1 MKNEDMNKN
10 LMEYENLERQLEGVV
25 LQKHQFQLQLTEFK
39 RALEELKK
47 LGTKD
52 ELYRNVGSIFLHHT
66 NKETAE
72 KDLKEKVELSEVRL
86 NGLAKQE
93 EKLRATVMEAY
104 KRLQEKMK
112 EYEK

>member
-1 MKNEDMNKN
+1 MNRN
-10 LMEYENLERQLEGVV
+10 LMEYENLEKQLEVV
-25 LQKHQFQLQLTEFK
+25 VMQKHQFQMQLTEFK

-47 LGTKD
+47 LSGK
-52 ELYRNVGSIFLHHT
+52 EEIYRNVGSIFLHHT
-66 NKETAE
+66 NKEVAE

-86 NGLAKQE
+86 NGLTKQE
-93 EKLRATVMEAY
+93 EKLRSTVMEAY